1 MKLSSSRRLQ
11 KTVDFLEENNYV
23 KAKEMSERFEV
34 SMETIRKDLIYL
46 EEKGIVKK
54 EYGGASLALTGIEKN
69 MEFRKYHEDDKSE
82 IARLAA
88 QMLREY
94 HSMILDS
101 GSTCLT
107 CVKYINLL
115 PSMDIVTNSVDA
127 FRQLNGNQHNV
138 FLTPGK
144 KREKNHALT
153 GNWTEKY
160 LKSVHVDVC
169 LLGTSGLLS
178 GSGPTSHSYQ
188 ELSAKQIMI
197 EQSDLVFVLADS
209 SKFLEKGLHT
219 VAEWEMID
227 GIITDHNLSPGLY
240 SKFCK
245 KVPIYVAR
253 EEENEE
259 NR

>member
-11 KTVDFLEENNYV
+11 KIVDFLEENNYV

-144 KREKNHALT
+144 KRKESCIDGELDRKIFKICSRGCMLA
-153 GNWTEKY
+153 GNFRAAFRFWTNFSFVSGIKCETDHDRTKR
-160 LKSVHVDVC
+160 
-169 LLGTSGLLS
+169 SGLCA
-178 GSGPTSHSYQ
+178 GRQ
-188 ELSAKQIMI
+188 Q
-197 EQSDLVFVLADS
+197 
-209 SKFLEKGLHT
+209 
-219 VAEWEMID
+219 
-227 GIITDHNLSPGLY
+227 
-240 SKFCK
+240 
-245 KVPIYVAR
+245 
-253 EEENEE
+253 
-259 NR
+259 